1 MAREKRG
8 KKKENA
14 RADETVSQGPA
25 VPSEPAE
32 IRESR
37 RHGRPDLLE
46 RGVGV
51 AQSEAALLRQ
61 TDLRKSIVVT
71 VHH

>member
-1 MAREKRG
+1 MFH
-8 KKKENA
+8 NA
-14 RADETVSQGPA
+14 RADETVPQGPA

-37 RHGRPDLLE
+37 RHGRSDLPE

-51 AQSEAALLRQ
+51 AQPEAALLQ
-61 TDLRKSIVVT
+61 QIDLRKSVFVI
-71 VHH
+71 HYH